1 MKRSFLNFILF
12 LGSVGFFLWIIS
24 LPSQWWDLRFSLGT
38 GTPAAV
44 RIPSGINARQAAEEF
59 VAAGVLEQGRG
70 GELARWLSRF
80 SIDRRLRPGVYSV
93 KKGTPWEIARQLE
106 TAEPVFATATILPG
120 ADKFSLGEMLSA
132 PPLTDKAMDELLL
145 SDDLFPKEMRSLL
158 PGTAEGRIA
167 FLLPETFHLPEK
179 SGKETVAAAADL
191 WWKKFAPL
199 LSGEEDEKS
208 RLKNLSIVA
217 SLVEREALWDDERP
231 LVAGV
236 IENRLRKKML
246 LQVDATVVYAWKLQ
260 GRTLTR
266 VLNKDLEIESP
277 YNTYIIGGLPPEP
290 ICVPSEE
297 SWRAAFAPKET
308 EYLYYVAGPDGHHL
322 FSKTYSGHLRNIR
335 TVRAK

>member
-1 MKRSFLNFILF
+1 MKRSLLNFLLF
-12 LGSVGFFLWIIS
+12 LGSAAFYLWIVS
-24 LPSQWWDLRFSLGT
+24 LSPRWWDGHFTLGT

-44 RIPSGINARQAAEEF
+44 RIPTGVNARQAAEEF
-59 VAAGVLEQGRG
+59 AAAGVVEQGRG
-70 GELARWLSRF
+70 GELARWMGRF

-93 KKGTPWEIARQLE
+93 KKGTPWEVARQLE
-106 TAEPVFATATILPG
+106 TAEPVFAAATILPG

-132 PPLTDKAMDELLL
+132 PPLTEKALEELLL
-145 SDDLFPKEMRSLL
+145 RDDLYPGKMIPLL
-158 PGTAEGRIA
+158 PETAEGRIA

-179 SGKETVAAAADL
+179 SGKETIGAAAEL

-199 LSGEEDEKS
+199 ISKEEDGKS
-208 RLKNLSIVA
+208 RLKNLSVLA

-260 GRTLTR
+260 GRNLTR

-277 YNTYIIGGLPPEP
+277 YNTYIVSGLPPEP

-297 SWRAAFAPKET
+297 SWRAAFAPRET
-308 EYLYYVAGPDGHHL
+308 EYLYYVAGPDGRHL

-335 TVRAK
+335 TVRGK

>member
-1 MKRSFLNFILF
+1 MKRSFLNFLLF
-12 LGSVGFFLWIIS
+12 LGSVVFFLWIVS
-24 LPSQWWDLRFSLGT
+24 LPPQWWNLRFSLGT

-44 RIPSGINARQAAEEF
+44 RIPSGVNARQAAEEF
-59 VAAGVLEQGRG
+59 VAAGVVEKGRG
-70 GELARWLSRF
+70 GELARWMGRF

-93 KKGTPWEIARQLE
+93 KKGTPWEVARQLE

-120 ADKFSLGEMLSA
+120 ADKFSLGEMLSSL
-132 PPLTDKAMDELLL
+132 PLADKAMEELLM
-145 SDDLFPKEMRSLL
+145 SDDLFPKEMSPLL
-158 PGTAEGRIA
+158 PGTADGRIA

-179 SGKETVAAAADL
+179 SGEETITAAAEL

-199 LSGEEDEKS
+199 LSGEEGVKS
-208 RLKNLSIVA
+208 RLKDRSIVA

-246 LQVDATVVYAWKLQ
+246 LQVDATVVYAWKIQ

-277 YNTYIIGGLPPEP
+277 YNTYIAPGLPPEP
-290 ICVPSEE
+290 ICIPSEE
-297 SWRAAFAPKET
+297 SWRAAFTPEET
-308 EYLYYVAGPDGHHL
+308 EFLYYVAGPDGRHL
-322 FSKTYSGHLRNIR
+322 FSKTYSGHLQNIR
-335 TVRAK
+335 KVRAK

>member
-12 LGSVGFFLWIIS
+12 LGSAGFFLWIVA
-24 LPSQWWDLRFSLGT
+24 LPPQWWDLRFSLGT
-38 GTPAAV
+38 GTPSVV
-44 RIPSGINARQAAEEF
+44 RIPSGVNAREAAEEF
-59 VAAGVLEQGRG
+59 VTAGVVEKGRG
-70 GELARWLSRF
+70 GELARWMGRF

-93 KKGTPWEIARQLE
+93 KKGTPWEVARQLE

-120 ADKFSLGEMLSA
+120 ADKFTLGEMISD
-132 PPLTDKAMDELLL
+132 PPLTDNALEELLL
-145 SDDLFPKEMRSLL
+145 SNDLFPKEMSSLL
-158 PGTAEGRIA
+158 PGAAEGRIA

-179 SGKETVAAAADL
+179 SGEETIAAAADL

-199 LSGEEDEKS
+199 LSKEEKEKS
-208 RLKNLSIVA
+208 SLKDRSIVA

-236 IENRLRKKML
+236 IENRLKKKML
-246 LQVDATVVYAWKLQ
+246 LQVDATVVYAWKVQ
-260 GRTLTR
+260 GRDLTR

-277 YNTYIIGGLPPEP
+277 YNTYIVSGLPPEP

-297 SWRAAFAPKET
+297 SWRAAFTPTET
-308 EYLYYVAGPDGHHL
+308 EFLYYVAGPDGRHL

-335 TVRAK
+335 KVRAK